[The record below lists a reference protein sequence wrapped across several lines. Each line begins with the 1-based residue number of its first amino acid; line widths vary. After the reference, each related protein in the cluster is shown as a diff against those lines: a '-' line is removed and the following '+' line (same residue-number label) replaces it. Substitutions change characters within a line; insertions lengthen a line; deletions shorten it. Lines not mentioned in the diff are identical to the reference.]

1 MLSYRLLKNHG
12 GIMLIGDY
20 HTLKVLHEVIH
31 DVNERS
37 PLIRDV
43 EGVFIGLAYDVRKAF
58 ERQREIIEP
67 PESFEEQGVRY
78 GVKILWPELLTQH
91 RILRTSLGFIDHG
104 KIHQAVTYALESV
117 IETAIEEDFKE
128 IASLITSCWL
138 NLDPGTPFLEENIK
152 SRTAQFCAWSK
163 HERKKQMADLLVSL
177 TSSYPLIYKMRTEN
191 GVVGLISPEQYDE
204 WIGQEQPD
212 PKV

>member
-78 GVKILWPELLTQH
+78 GVKILWPVLLAQH
-91 RILRTSLGFIDHG
+91 RMLRTSLAYIDHG
-104 KIHQAVTYALESV
+104 KNHQAVTYALEWV
-117 IETAIEEDFKE
+117 IESAIQDDFKD
-128 IASLITSCWL
+128 IAPVITSCWL
-138 NLDPGTPFLEENIK
+138 NLDAEVSYLEEHLK

-163 HERKKQMADLLVSL
+163 AERKTHLANLLGSL
-177 TSSYPLIYKMRTEN
+177 IPLYPHTYKMRNEN
-191 GVVGLISPEQYDE
+191 GEIGLISPEQYDE
-204 WIGQEQPD
+204 WLGRECPD